1 MALCWPSLI
10 LLICAILTYTNA
22 SFTLTPEVTN
32 FIPSCAQ
39 TCFIS
44 FLDSNFNTA
53 TCGTTPTL
61 DCLCSHNTTTGY
73 TVGEGAVQ
81 CIISEDN
88 IGFCKGND
96 AQKSVILSAFNMCV
110 GQANALSNTHAT
122 ITATLIVESS
132 MPSIVFVA
140 SAPTTTQTFSWSST
154 TSIKSTS
161 NTAFPSSTRTPT
173 QNTPASSTFSAIAS
187 SMSPTSSATVSL
199 SRPQIIGITVASIG
213 GGTVAVGCL
222 IIFACW
228 RRRQYRKARES
239 NLLPFQMDPSTGSSE
254 HKFVGFKGPTERGG
268 PGKLNGLAGRTPPK
282 VPPRLEISNP
292 NMFSRRSVMH
302 ETIGLALSPE
312 TKINQQ
318 RQQRQSRLLPAKP
331 NLTLQMPPS
340 QAKREAGDL
349 ASSQPVTYPSA
360 VSRQST
366 ATQFEEDE
374 ESADTA
380 VAPRDNVWRSN
391 SGGQEQIWDYSTGR
405 WISTR
410 LTDLQ
415 PQIQLLSQNTSGEKD
430 RLSPQGQVSNLAVS
444 PNSYVKPLT
453 LGSKVGSFSQP
464 RRPDAY
470 QKPQQQQ
477 YQQQYQQQPPQRS
490 KSQSQRQE
498 QQQQQ
503 LGLPTQDRRPITTAS
518 SIYSQRGSF
527 PASDAARRSSNHAR
541 RSYKQAGPYDRVSAG
556 SLTSFDTEESIV
568 SPVDQEPKTAEALS
582 PVLESPASGRSPV
595 TYPKIPGRLSAA
607 TIRMVPP
614 PPQPDFTKALNTQAG
629 AGKPW
634 RQAEIAAQRERERVQ
649 AQSQLQ
655 ERQRVQPLGPAFG
668 QPQEGYD
675 DRTYDYPA
683 PPPKAAARS
692 QGRNP
697 PEYQKEVPQSYYL
710 PRLQTQ
716 LQNNIPPPPQKPPLT
731 DATGGW
737 GLNRSNSALTPRPLQ
752 VPPAITFTRSSSTM
766 SQYSTAS
773 KISTSSSLLAKR
785 RGEQKATALILK
797 NEDEKKRNGKW
808 RVLGKEDIEEAK
820 KADWKPILGSGRGEE
835 KGEYEARTGQQF
847 ERTELPNTPGW
858 VPKLTPT
865 RRGDELFLSV
875 Q

>member
-1 MALCWPSLI
+1 MALCWLSLI
-10 LLICAILTYTNA
+10 LLLIYTFSTYANA

-32 FIPSCAQ
+32 FIPTCAQ
-39 TCFIS
+39 ACFIS
-44 FLDSNFNTA
+44 FLDSNFEPT
-53 TCGTTPTL
+53 TCGTTPAL

-96 AQKSVILSAFNMCV
+96 AQKSVVLTAFNMCA
-110 GQANALSNTHAT
+110 GQANALPNTHAT
-122 ITATLIVESS
+122 ITATLVVESS
-132 MPSIVFVA
+132 MPSIVLVA
-140 SAPTTTQTFSWSST
+140 SNPTTTQTINWSNT
-154 TSIKSTS
+154 MSIKSTS
-161 NTAFPSSTRTPT
+161 TTAFVTSTGTPSKSA
-173 QNTPASSTFSAIAS
+173 PAGGTYSAMAS
-187 SMSPTSSATVSL
+187 SMSPTPSATVPL
-199 SRPQIIGITVASIG
+199 TRPQIIGITVASIG
-213 GGTVAVGCL
+213 GGTVALGCL

-239 NLLPFQMDPSTGSSE
+239 NLLPFQMDPSTGSTE
-254 HKFVGFKGPTERGG
+254 HKFEGFKGPTERGG
-268 PGKLNGLAGRTPPK
+268 PGKLNGLAGRIPPK

-292 NMFSRRSVMH
+292 NMFSRRSVMQ
-302 ETIGLALSPE
+302 ETIGLAISPE

-318 RQQRQSRLLPAKP
+318 RQQRQSRLLPEKP
-331 NLTLQMPPS
+331 NLKLQMVPS
-340 QAKREAGDL
+340 QARRQPGGL
-349 ASSQPVTYPSA
+349 AFSQPVTRPLD

-380 VAPRDNVWRSN
+380 MARDDTWRSN
-391 SGGQEQIWDYSTGR
+391 SGGPEQIWDYSTGR
-405 WISTR
+405 WITTR
-410 LTDLQ
+410 PADSP
-415 PQIQLLSQNTSGEKD
+415 PQIQVLPRNTTGGE
-430 RLSPQGQVSNLAVS
+430 GQSELPGQASNVTMS

-470 QKPQQQQ
+470 QKPQPQQ
-477 YQQQYQQQPPQRS
+477 YQQQYQQQPQP
-490 KSQSQRQE
+490 

-503 LGLPTQDRRPITTAS
+503 QQPRLGIPTQNGRPITATS
-518 SIYSQRGSF
+518 SIYSQRGSL
-527 PASDAARRSSNHAR
+527 PASEVARHSNHHAR
-541 RSYKQAGPYDRVSAG
+541 RSYRQAGPYDHNSIG
-556 SLTSFDTEESIV
+556 SLTSFDTEGSIV
-568 SPVDQEPKTAEALS
+568 SPVDQDPKTAEALS
-582 PVLESPASGRSPV
+582 PVMESPASGRSPV
-595 TYPKIPGRLSAA
+595 SYPKIPGRLSAT
-607 TIRMVPP
+607 TIRLVPP
-614 PPQPDFTKALNTQAG
+614 PPQPDFTKALGSQAG

-634 RQAEIAAQRERERVQ
+634 RQAEIAAQRERERAQV
-649 AQSQLQ
+649 QSQQQ
-655 ERQRVQPLGPAFG
+655 ERQPVRPFRLASSQQRGDSEDTAY
-668 QPQEGYD
+668 E
-675 DRTYDYPA
+675 YPA
-683 PPPKAAARS
+683 PPAKAAARS
-692 QGRNP
+692 QARVP
-697 PEYQKEVPQSYYL
+697 PQYQKEAPPQNYYL

-716 LQNNIPPPPQKPPLT
+716 IQNKIPPPPSKPPLT

-737 GLNRSNSALTPRPLQ
+737 GFTPSDSSLAPKPLQ
-752 VPPAITFTRSSSTM
+752 LHPSITFTRSSSTM

-785 RGEQKATALILK
+785 RGEQKATALTLLK
-797 NEDEKKRNGKW
+797 NEEEKKRNGKW

-820 KADWKPILGSGRGEE
+820 KVDWRPMLASGRGED
-835 KGEYEARTGQQF
+835 KGEYEARTGQQL